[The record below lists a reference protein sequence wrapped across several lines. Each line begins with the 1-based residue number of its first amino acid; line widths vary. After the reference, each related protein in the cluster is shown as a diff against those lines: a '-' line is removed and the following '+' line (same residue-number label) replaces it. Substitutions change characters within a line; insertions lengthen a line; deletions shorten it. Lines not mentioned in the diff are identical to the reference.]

1 MKVVTAQEMRE
12 IDGRVIEEIGIPG
25 AVLMENAGMSVFN
38 LIRELT
44 EGFPPGGFKVAIFVG
59 KGNNGGDGLVVARHL
74 HNHDYRVSVYLL
86 APPESF
92 SGSARLNLEL
102 ARKTGVPIETIDS
115 PEKLDEIWRDIG
127 EIDIA
132 VDAIFGTGLKGAVRG
147 LAGEVIE
154 RINQLKAVRVA
165 VDLPSG
171 LNADTGAVEGP
182 CVRADFTVTMALPK
196 RGLLL
201 YPGADYCGEVRVAD
215 IGFPKVAIESQEV
228 KTELIT
234 EEIALSLL
242 PRRSPSGHK
251 GTFGHVLVIAG
262 SVGLTGAATL
272 TSMAALRAGAGMVTL
287 GIPQSLNEVMEVK
300 LTEVMTLPLPET
312 PLRTLS
318 VKAMD
323 EILDFMPRA
332 TVLAVG
338 PGLSRDRETVEL
350 VCKLCFESDKP
361 MVIDADGLN
370 AIAQFPETLE
380 RLGPDVVLTPHP
392 GEMSRL
398 TGKSVQEIESDRV
411 ESARSFAVKYGLT
424 LTLKGAPTVIA
435 SPDGRVYINSTGNSG
450 MATAGMGD
458 VLTGLIAGL
467 IAQGMSPTNA
477 ALVAVFYHGL
487 AADRLLSEGK
497 VSQRGLIAGDVLEM
511 CGKII
516 GEERNRT
523 SAISASHRNRGV
535 I

>member
-12 IDGRVIEEIGIPG
+12 IDRRVIEEIGIPG

-44 EGFPPGGFKVAIFVG
+44 GDLPSGSFKVAVFAG

-74 HNHDYRVSVYLL
+74 HNHGYRVSVYLL

-92 SGSARLNLEL
+92 SGDAGLNLEI
-102 ARKTGVPIETIDS
+102 ARKVGVPIEVINS
-115 PEKLDEIWRDIG
+115 AERLDEIWEGISETDIV
-127 EIDIA
+127 

-154 RINQLKAVRVA
+154 RINRLKAIKVA

-182 CVRADFTVTMALPK
+182 CVKADFTVTMALPK

-201 YPGADYCGEVRVAD
+201 YPGADRCGEVRVAD
-215 IGFPKVAIESQEV
+215 IGFPKIAIESQGV

-234 EEIALSLL
+234 EEKVLSLL
-242 PRRSPSGHK
+242 PHRPPNGHK

-262 SVGLTGAATL
+262 SVGMTGAASL

-287 GIPQSLNEVMEVK
+287 GIPQSLNDVMEVK

-312 PLRTLS
+312 PHRTLS

-338 PGLSRDRETVEL
+338 PGLSRDRESVEL

-370 AIAQFPETLE
+370 AIAQLPETLE
-380 RLGPDVVLTPHP
+380 RLGPDAVLTPHP

-398 TGKSVQEIESDRV
+398 TGRSVQEIEGDRV
-411 ESARSFAVKYGLT
+411 EVARNFALKYGLT
-424 LTLKGAPTVIA
+424 LVLKGAPTVVA
-435 SPDGRVYINSTGNSG
+435 SPEGMVYINSTGNSG

-467 IAQGMSPTNA
+467 IAQGMSPLDA
-477 ALVAVFYHGL
+477 AIAGVFYHGL
-487 AADRLLSEGK
+487 AADRLLLEGRI
-497 VSQRGLIAGDVLEM
+497 SQRGLIANDVLEM
-511 CGKII
+511 CGRII
-516 GEERNRT
+516 GVK
-523 SAISASHRNRGV
+523 RGQEL
-535 I
+535 